1 MNRTY
6 LQRYLRT
13 NSSIQWLYMKY
24 MQYYAKKFLNHPET
38 WKQWQLAK
46 LTTMLSYAQR
56 HCAYYKKHIVG
67 EVRMDN
73 SMEIIK
79 SLPLLDKNIIRYQEK
94 YIYSDEITD
103 NWNVWLNT
111 GGSTGEPL
119 HFPAL
124 YRGLHVE
131 GVCQMMLY
139 MKMGYQWKDVIVSF
153 NGCRINEE
161 DRIKNI
167 YWQIGVSNFPYGKK
181 NFSTLY
187 LDNQNA
193 KFYWEELRRTDP
205 AFIRGYAS
213 GIMEM
218 CKLAKKNDF
227 IMDLNLKGIY
237 LTSENFTQDEKNF
250 ISSYFKCPVYGQYG
264 HTESSVFATQNPD
277 NECYYCSPIYGYT
290 EVVDSKG
297 NQVNV
302 GELGEIVVTGF
313 TEYGLPF
320 IRYKTGDLAIYGGE
334 TDFGETIFTQL
345 LGREVD
351 CIYNKEG
358 KRIFLVGFIFGGH
371 IQAFNHI
378 QTWQLHQSEIGKV
391 AIYIVKS
398 IGYDE
403 QIEKEVKRLFIT
415 HGFDLVIH
423 YVDTIE
429 KTKRGKQKFLIQD
442 LK

>member
-1 MNRTY
+1 
-6 LQRYLRT
+6 
-13 NSSIQWLYMKY
+13 
-24 MQYYAKKFLNHPET
+24 
-38 WKQWQLAK
+38 
-46 LTTMLSYAQR
+46 
-56 HCAYYKKHIVG
+56 
-67 EVRMDN
+67 MDN
-73 SMEIIK
+73 M
-79 SLPLLDKNIIRYQEK
+79 
-94 YIYSDEITD
+94 
-103 NWNVWLNT
+103 
-111 GGSTGEPL
+111 
-119 HFPAL
+119 
-124 YRGLHVE
+124 
-131 GVCQMMLY
+131 
-139 MKMGYQWKDVIVSF
+139 
-153 NGCRINEE
+153 
-161 DRIKNI
+161 
-167 YWQIGVSNFPYGKK
+167 
-181 NFSTLY
+181 
-187 LDNQNA
+187 
-193 KFYWEELRRTDP
+193 
-205 AFIRGYAS
+205 
-213 GIMEM
+213 
-218 CKLAKKNDF
+218 
-227 IMDLNLKGIY
+227 
-237 LTSENFTQDEKNF
+237 
-250 ISSYFKCPVYGQYG
+250 G